1 MRFKMK
7 TGLLLW
13 LLALPLVA
21 AEFEVKS
28 LTEAQAREYKLD
40 TGFYKKATEVQGIL
54 IVTSG
59 RVADVAHHETAYQFD
74 MLMRSLK
81 PEIAE
86 RIRKKRVLCLLIGHN
101 ELTSQMPQFATDKIG
116 KELDFYNW
124 RRRGFLTRIGTR
136 STVVFAEEDVM
147 EYEGGMRLES
157 ILVHEFGHVVHGAG
171 FDDALQKRLTA
182 TFENVAKTGIWND
195 GRAAQRFRRVTSKK
209 PVSLLTELKQWFPKE
224 SPELLK
230 RALNEGDILVN
241 SKKANAQVKVTSGD
255 KVLIAFGGPKRCY
268 ASRNRAEYW
277 AEIYQCWFNTNRTMD
292 HDHNH
297 IHTRA
302 QLIKY
307 DPMGAKL
314 CEDVLGKPD
323 WRFVSP
329 RERAGQAHLKNY
341 DPAKAPKVEDLPH
354 IKVAANDYY
363 DEYWKVFWQR
373 LYDKHEVPSPHTRS
387 LFNGKDLT
395 GWKVDVPHLDNNPD
409 DKVPFVAR
417 DGMLVSLGSPGGHLV
432 HDEVNQNYRLEVEYR
447 FAGKPGNCGVLVHAS
462 TPRALYKMFPKSIE
476 VQMYHKNAGDFWCIV
491 EDITVPNMVKR
502 RGPEKNWGITEGKA
516 RRIIN
521 LTDGSEKEPGD
532 WNRMVIE
539 CLNDQIKVWVNGDFV
554 NHGSKCTARKGKIA
568 IQAEGSEVEFR
579 KLALT
584 PINALTE

>member
-1 MRFKMK
+1 MK
-7 TGLLLW
+7 NGILIAS
-13 LLALPLVA
+13 LLALPLMAA
-21 AEFEVKS
+21 AEFAVKP

-101 ELTSQMPQFATDKIG
+101 ELTSQLPQFATDKIG

-230 RALNEGDILVN
+230 RALNQGDILVN
-241 SKKANAQVKVTSGD
+241 GKKANAQVKVTRAD

-447 FAGKPGNCGVLVHAS
+447 FASKPGNCGVLVHAS

-516 RRIIN
+516 RRILN

-554 NHGSKCTARKGKIA
+554 NHGSKCTAKKGKIA

>member
-1 MRFKMK
+1 MK
-7 TGLLLW
+7 TGILITS
-13 LLALPLVA
+13 LLALPLMTA
-21 AEFEVKS
+21 AEFAVKP
-28 LTEAQAREYKLD
+28 LTQEQAREYKLD

-101 ELTSQMPQFATDKIG
+101 ELTSQLPQFATDKIG

-209 PVSLLTELKQWFPKE
+209 PVSLLAELKQWFPKE

-241 SKKANAQVKVTSGD
+241 SKKANAQVKVTRAD

-516 RRIIN
+516 RRILN

>member
-101 ELTSQMPQFATDKIG
+101 ELTSQMPQFATDKTG

-171 FDDALQKRLTA
+171 FDDALQKRLTT

-241 SKKANAQVKVTSGD
+241 SKKANAQVKVTSTD

>member
-1 MRFKMK
+1 MK
-7 TGLLLW
+7 TGILIAS
-13 LLALPLVA
+13 LLALPLMAA
-21 AEFEVKS
+21 AEFAVKP

-101 ELTSQMPQFATDKIG
+101 ELTSQLPQFATDKIG

-241 SKKANAQVKVTSGD
+241 SKKANAQVKVTSAD

-516 RRIIN
+516 RRILN
-521 LTDGSEKEPGD
+521 LTDGSEKKPGD

>member
-1 MRFKMK
+1 MK
-7 TGLLLW
+7 TGILIAS
-13 LLALPLVA
+13 LLALPLMAA
-21 AEFEVKS
+21 AEFAVKP

-101 ELTSQMPQFATDKIG
+101 ELTSQLPQFATDKIG

-241 SKKANAQVKVTSGD
+241 SKKANAQVKVTSAD